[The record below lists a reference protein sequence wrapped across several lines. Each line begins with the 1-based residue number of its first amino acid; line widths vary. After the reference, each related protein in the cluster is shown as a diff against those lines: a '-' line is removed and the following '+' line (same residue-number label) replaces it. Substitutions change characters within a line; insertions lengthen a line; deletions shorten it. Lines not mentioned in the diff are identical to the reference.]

1 MQYFCRPCKA
11 KQKPWTKAIYI
22 VGQLQQSDVTYSSQ
36 QRLFSRYVFQCCN
49 IGLPTDK
56 SNLFLILVPIFGICS
71 YLSNVWSGFG
81 RLYREY
87 AGNSFWDPY
96 LRPDGARHSILFSV
110 KAYKQQYI
118 CCKLLRNLSYKF
130 LKCDFRWW
138 DTVNCT
144 IDLPFHICGT
154 IMCTKD

>member
-1 MQYFCRPCKA
+1 M
-11 KQKPWTKAIYI
+11 
-22 VGQLQQSDVTYSSQ
+22 GQLQQSDVTYSSQ

-56 SNLFLILVPIFGICS
+56 SNLFLILVSIFGICS
-71 YLSNVWSGFG
+71 IIYPTSDQVLEGYIENMHK
-81 RLYREY
+81 
-87 AGNSFWDPY
+87 SFWDPY

-130 LKCDFRWW
+130 LKCDFR
-138 DTVNCT
+138 
-144 IDLPFHICGT
+144 
-154 IMCTKD
+154 